1 VQENLKKGFIRK
13 SSSPAG
19 AGFFFVSKKDGS
31 LRPCIDYR
39 GLNKIT
45 VKNRYPLPLI
55 SELFDRLQG
64 AHIFTKLDL
73 RGAYNLIRIR
83 EGDEWKTAFNTRD
96 GHFEYLV
103 MPFGL
108 CNAPAVFQD
117 FVNEIFRDLL
127 YSCVIVYLD
136 DILIFSANLEEHRQH
151 VRMVLQRLRDN
162 QLYAKIEKCL
172 FECQSLPF
180 LGYLVSG
187 QGLQMDPDKLSAV
200 LDWPR
205 PSGLR
210 AIQRFL
216 GFANYYRQFIPH
228 FSTIVAPIVALTK
241 KDADPKSWPP
251 QAEDAFK
258 RLKSAFSSAPVLSRP
273 DPSKPFLLE
282 VDASSVGAGAVLL
295 QKNSSGHAVTCGFFS
310 RTFSRLVV
318 KHLIDPSKQE

>member
-1 VQENLKKGFIRK
+1 MYGSRRDKRSFNVRGNHSGHNVIPVWPLFFNVLYNHLPLQLQKSPFRAFLGSGSAGNVIDAALVQKHCLPVSRLIKPLFISSVNGEHQKFFQEFVNDIFGNLLYTCVVVYLDDILIFSSNLEPHRVALFECCCLLGLPWLQLHSPTLDWSTGEIRT
-13 SSSPAG
+13 
-19 AGFFFVSKKDGS
+19 GFFFVSKKDGS

-127 YSCVIVYLD
+127 YSCVVVYLD

-162 QLYAKIEKCL
+162 Q
-172 FECQSLPF
+172 
-180 LGYLVSG
+180 
-187 QGLQMDPDKLSAV
+187 
-200 LDWPR
+200 
-205 PSGLR
+205 
-210 AIQRFL
+210 
-216 GFANYYRQFIPH
+216 
-228 FSTIVAPIVALTK
+228 
-241 KDADPKSWPP
+241 
-251 QAEDAFK
+251 
-258 RLKSAFSSAPVLSRP
+258 
-273 DPSKPFLLE
+273 
-282 VDASSVGAGAVLL
+282 
-295 QKNSSGHAVTCGFFS
+295 
-310 RTFSRLVV
+310 
-318 KHLIDPSKQE
+318 